1 MDDGLTKMSFSHYGI
16 KVDFEVSS
24 DIDCYEMT
32 RMLSNML
39 ITMGY
44 APGSIIDAFEGIAY
58 DMAESARLTHKHL
71 EEQ

>member
-1 MDDGLTKMSFSHYGI
+1 MDDGLMKMSFSHYDV

-24 DIDCYEMT
+24 DIDCYDMT

-44 APGSIIDAFEGIAY
+44 APGSIMDAFECIA
-58 DMAESARLTHKHL
+58 DEIAESVRLAYKHI
-71 EEQ
+71 ETQ

>member
-24 DIDCYEMT
+24 DIDCYGMT

-44 APGSIIDAFEGIAY
+44 APGSIIDAFEDIAY
-58 DMAESARLTHKHL
+58 DMVESARLTHKRL

>member
-1 MDDGLTKMSFSHYGI
+1 MKMSFSNYDV
-16 KVDFEVSS
+16 KVNFEVSN
-24 DIDCYEMT
+24 DIDCYDIT

-44 APGSIIDAFEGIAY
+44 APGSIMDSFECIA
-58 DMAESARLTHKHL
+58 DEMAESVRLAHKHL

>member
-1 MDDGLTKMSFSHYGI
+1 MDDGLMKMSFSHYDV

-24 DIDCYEMT
+24 DIDCYDMT

-44 APGSIIDAFEGIAY
+44 ASGSIMDAFECIANE
-58 DMAESARLTHKHL
+58 MAESVRLAYKHI
-71 EEQ
+71 ETQ